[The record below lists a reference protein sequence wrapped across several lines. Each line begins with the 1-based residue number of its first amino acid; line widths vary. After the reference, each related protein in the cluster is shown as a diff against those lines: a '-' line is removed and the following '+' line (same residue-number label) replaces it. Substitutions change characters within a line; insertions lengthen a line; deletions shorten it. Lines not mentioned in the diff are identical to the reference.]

1 MARMIDGLNIAA
13 GFVPVNMATAANNG
27 DWVQLKD
34 YESLLIVLFK
44 GAGASGEPPTLTVQ
58 QATAAAGTG
67 AKALNFTRIYT
78 KNNADVTTIGQWTET
93 IAAAGNTYALAAGDT
108 QAIVAIEIKGDDL
121 DVTNGFCFVQGSV
134 ADVGA
139 TSQIGGVLYI
149 LGKPRYGAA
158 PASLPTAIA

>member
-27 DWVQLKD
+27 DWVQAKD
-34 YESLLIVLFK
+34 YESILIVLFK
-44 GAGASGEPPTLTVQ
+44 GAGASGEPPTLTVK
-58 QATAAAGTG
+58 QASDAAGTG
-67 AKALNFTRIYT
+67 AKALNFTRVY
-78 KNNADVTTIGQWTET
+78 KKDNADVTTVGQWTEVV
-93 IAAAGNTYALAAGDT
+93 AAAGNTYALAAGDT
-108 QAIVAIEIKGDDL
+108 QSIIAVEVKADDL
-121 DVTNGFCFVQGSV
+121 DVANGFCFVQGSV

-139 TSQIGGVLYI
+139 TSQVGGLLYI